1 MAKEKIKLEY
11 YVRKIDR
18 ASRVRI
24 TLPQNYDFEVD
35 LVYITN
41 YFTKL
46 ME

>member
-24 TLPQNYDFEVD
+24 TLPQ
-35 LVYITN
+35 IMIS
-41 YFTKL
+41 K
-46 ME
+46 